1 MPIFQAIFFQ
11 RRVGN
16 LVGLLVC
23 AGLIAYALYSQYVL
37 GFEPCPLCIFQR
49 VAVIAVGIGFLA
61 AFLHGPLKRGATI
74 YGALISLLALLGAL
88 ISIRHIWIQAQ
99 PEGAVASCG
108 ATLGYMLD
116 TLKFTTVIA
125 KVLTGSGECHAIN
138 WTLLGLSMPWW
149 VLLSFIGLMAWALWV
164 NVIAPRKLAVG

>member
-16 LVGLLVC
+16 LVGFLVC
-23 AGLIAYALYSQYVL
+23 AGLIGYALYSQYVL

-49 VAVIAVGIGFLA
+49 VAVMAVGIGFLLA
-61 AFLHGPLKRGATI
+61 CLHHPGKRGALI
-74 YGALISLLALLGAL
+74 YGGLIDLLAFAGVLVAM
-88 ISIRHIWIQAQ
+88 RHIWIQAQ
-99 PEGAVASCG
+99 PEGAVAACG
-108 ATLGYMLD
+108 ATLEYMLD

-138 WTLLGLSMPWW
+138 WTLLGLAMPWW
-149 VLLSFIGLMAWALWV
+149 VLFALIASGAWAIWV
-164 NVIAPRKLAVG
+164 NIIAPRKLAR